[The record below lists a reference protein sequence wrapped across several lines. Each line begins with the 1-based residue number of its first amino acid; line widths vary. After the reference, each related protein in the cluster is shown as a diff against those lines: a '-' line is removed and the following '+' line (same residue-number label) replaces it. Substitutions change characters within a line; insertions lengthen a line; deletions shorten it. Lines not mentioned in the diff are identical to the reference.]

1 MSLWGN
7 KDSKT
12 ITGTSISVT
21 QNSAAVTGSG
31 TAFTTDLEPGQYL
44 VISGVEYKVLSITS
58 DTALTLAVVY
68 AGTTAT
74 ITISGNV
81 TANEKPSY
89 IPTADIPNVYGVDS
103 TEISVGS
110 DNVVNVAIIS
120 GGTQYMEAPAVSF
133 SGGGGSSAAATATIS
148 GGVVTAIAVSNV
160 GSSYT
165 SAPTVT
171 VGKPFATIA
180 TSAVN
185 TSTEVIT
192 YNSHRFVTGDAVTYS
207 NGGGSTM
214 GGLTNATVYYINK
227 TGGNTFKLY
236 DTLAN
241 AQTGGATGLM
251 DLTGTGN
258 NAQTLTLTSGEAT
271 AASVLGS
278 GNKGFHAG
286 WVKKT
291 VGTGGRAGRVQ
302 YETLVA
308 MGTITGDAEDINFPD
323 A

>member
-1 MSLWGN
+1 MIWGN

-12 ITGTSISVT
+12 VTGTSIDVT

-31 TAFTTDLEPGQYL
+31 TAFTTDLEPGNYL

-58 DTALTLAVVY
+58 ATALTLATDY
-68 AGTTAT
+68 AGSTAT
-74 ITISGNV
+74 VTISGNV
-81 TANEKPSY
+81 TANEKPAY
-89 IPTADIPNVYGVDS
+89 IPTADIANVFGVDA
-103 TEISVGS
+103 TEISVGGDS
-110 DNVVNVAIIS
+110 VTSVAIIS

-133 SGGGGSSAAATATIS
+133 SGGSGSSAAATATIS
-148 GGVVTAIAVSNV
+148 GGAVTSIAVSNV

-171 VGKPFATIA
+171 IVAPFATIA
-180 TSAVN
+180 TSGVN
-185 TSTEVIT
+185 TTSDVIT
-192 YNSHRFVTGDAVTYS
+192 YNSHKFVTGDEVTYS
-207 NGGGSTM
+207 NGGGTTM

-227 TGGNTFKLY
+227 TGANTFKLY
-236 DTLAN
+236 DTLAH

-251 DLTGTGN
+251 DLSGTGN
-258 NAQTLTLTSGEAT
+258 NAQTLTLTSGAAT
-271 AASVLGS
+271 AASALGS

>member
-12 ITGTSISVT
+12 ITGTSIDVT
-21 QNSAAVTGSG
+21 NGSAAVTGTG
-31 TAFTTDLEPGQYL
+31 TAFTTDLEVGQYL
-44 VISGVEYKVLSITS
+44 VISGVEYKIIAIASA
-58 DTALTLAVVY
+58 TALTLSKNY
-68 AGTTAT
+68 AGSTAT

-89 IPTADIPNVYGVDS
+89 IPDADVTSVYGVDV

-110 DNVVNVAIIS
+110 DNVVTVAVAT
-120 GGTQYMEAPAVSF
+120 GGTQYMEIPAVSF
-133 SGGGGSSAAATATIS
+133 SGGGGSSAAATAAIS
-148 GGVVTAIAVSNV
+148 GGAVTTITVTNV

-165 SAPTVT
+165 SAPTV
-171 VGKPFATIA
+171 VIGAPFATIA

-185 TSTEVIT
+185 TTTEVIT
-192 YNSHRFVTGDAVTYS
+192 YNSHKFVTGDAVTYS

-214 GGLTNATVYYINK
+214 GGLTNNTVYYINK
-227 TGGNTFKLY
+227 TGANTFKLY

-241 AQTGGATGLM
+241 AQAGGATGLM

-258 NAQTLTLTSGEAT
+258 NAQTLTLTSGAAT
-271 AASVLGS
+271 AVAALGS

-308 MGTITGDAEDINFPD
+308 MGTISGDAEDINFPD